1 MNRQIVVGLF
11 LVTQMVV
18 ITHGAN
24 QTSKEQKP
32 DPLDLLKRVA
42 QARQMITS
50 GEMELAVTS
59 HYFPR
64 PLDGTTQTRLKAAFD
79 GGKRRFES
87 FGREYSYVLMG
98 RDAAEVTDAKRTE
111 LGLDR
116 EAAVREGL
124 LSSFE
129 AHDVTTY
136 DGTILLHYRETNGKP
151 ESTTITDPGEGSFT
165 YVFDPRCLGL
175 RPFLSAE
182 TSIENCLA
190 YDSAKAI
197 SLVGRE
203 SVEGT
208 DCWHVSV
215 ESRYGGS
222 LEFWIDATH
231 PHRVVRQSDGL
242 SIAVSKYDETH
253 LADPIPIEVKITE
266 TQDGKPLL
274 EKRFIRSNT
283 RINEPMDPA
292 SWTLAGLKM
301 KVGTDVID
309 SRISRSIGYWDG
321 TGLSKDR
328 PSMATPVKPTPAR
341 ESSPGKLLAL
351 LEKDPKSAFA
361 VEASTWI
368 ILNTPDG
375 PDVEKAAQVILR
387 EHPRS
392 PNLTYLCQGLTRL
405 RHRCATE
412 LLQTILDHNPA
423 IEVQA
428 HACFALA
435 TLLKLQANETG
446 SERKAIDAERLF
458 ERVLANYPQVESKGA
473 KLEELAK
480 PQLFELR
487 HFGVGRVAPEIQG
500 EDLNGGKIKLS
511 DFRGKVVVLTF
522 WGTWCGPCMRLVP
535 DERKLVERMAGKP
548 FALIGVNSDKDEV
561 KLKKAVADEK
571 ITWPSF
577 RDGAPPGPIAKAW
590 NVRSWPAVYV
600 LDPQGVIR
608 YRDVHG
614 QSLADAVDALISER
628 K

>member
-1 MNRQIVVGLF
+1 
-11 LVTQMVV
+11 MVP

-59 HYFPR
+59 QYFPR
-64 PLDGTTQTRLKAAFD
+64 PLDGTNQIRLKAAFD

-98 RDAAEVTDAKRTE
+98 RDAAKVTDAKRTE

-136 DGTILLHYRETNGKP
+136 DGIIVLHYRETNGKP
-151 ESTTITDPGEGSFT
+151 ESTTITDPDKGSFT

-175 RPFLSAE
+175 RPFLSVE
-182 TSIENCLA
+182 TSVENCLA
-190 YDSAKAI
+190 YDVAKAI
-197 SLVGRE
+197 NLVGRE

-231 PHRVVRQSDGL
+231 PHRVVRQIDGL

-266 TQDGKPLL
+266 TRDGMPLL

-283 RINEPMDPA
+283 SINEPMDPA

-301 KVGTDVID
+301 KVGTEVID
-309 SRISRSIGYWDG
+309 SRISRGIGYWDG
-321 TGLSKDR
+321 TGLSKDLPAKSR
-328 PSMATPVKPTPAR
+328 QVNPTRAR

-351 LEKDPKSAFA
+351 VEKDPKSAFA
-361 VEASTWI
+361 REASAWI

-375 PDVEKAAQVILR
+375 PDVEKAARVILR
-387 EHPRS
+387 EHARS
-392 PNLTYLCQGLTRL
+392 PNLTDLCQGLMRM

-412 LLQTILDHNPA
+412 LLQTILDHNPD

-428 HACFALA
+428 QACFVLA
-435 TLLKLQANETG
+435 THLKKQANEMG
-446 SERKAIDAERLF
+446 SERTAMDAGRLF
-458 ERVLANYPQVESKGA
+458 ERVLADYPQVKLNGA

-480 PQLFELR
+480 PELFELR
-487 HFGVGRVAPEIQG
+487 RLSVGKAAPEIQG
-500 EDLNGGKIKLS
+500 EDLDGGKIKLS

-522 WGTWCGPCMRLVP
+522 WGTWCSECMQRVP

-548 FALIGVNSDKDEV
+548 FALIGVNSDSNEAT
-561 KLKKAVADEK
+561 LKKAVADEK

-577 RDGAPPGPIAKAW
+577 RDGAPPGPIATAW